1 MSNCKDFHQC
11 PQFLPVSHKGVNPL
25 GVNPLGL
32 VPTQLWQIDITY
44 ISEFLKMLNNV
55 HMCYIQSS
63 SEKRDRPQ
71 KTVCCPEARSSQ
83 NLVSWNL
90 AIMYKECSSVLALV
104 GKRIYGLSLNIALL

>member
-1 MSNCKDFHQC
+1 
-11 PQFLPVSHKGVNPL
+11 
-25 GVNPLGL
+25 
-32 VPTQLWQIDITY
+32 
-44 ISEFLKMLNNV
+44 
-55 HMCYIQSS
+55 MCYIQSS
-63 SEKRDRPQ
+63 SEKRDRPR

>member
-1 MSNCKDFHQC
+1 
-11 PQFLPVSHKGVNPL
+11 
-25 GVNPLGL
+25 
-32 VPTQLWQIDITY
+32 
-44 ISEFLKMLNNV
+44 
-55 HMCYIQSS
+55 MCYIQSS